1 MSPITLR
8 LHELND
14 VRLVGRL
21 TRDPELRFTGK
32 GQAVCRIDLAINRR
46 YKDATGE
53 WKDDTSFIPVVVWRE
68 TAQRCSE
75 RLKKGSPVYV
85 EGRLR
90 SRNWETKDGQKRTSI
105 EVDTRRIQFLEK
117 SEVSQGSQ
125 GARDASPQTE
135 QAQINDEAETASNES
150 VEEEIP
156 F

>member
-1 MSPITLR
+1 M
-8 LHELND
+8 
-14 VRLVGRL
+14 
-21 TRDPELRFTGK
+21 
-32 GQAVCRIDLAINRR
+32 
-46 YKDATGE
+46 
-53 WKDDTSFIPVVVWRE
+53 
-68 TAQRCSE
+68 
-75 RLKKGSPVYV
+75 

-135 QAQINDEAETASNES
+135 QAQTNDEAETASNES